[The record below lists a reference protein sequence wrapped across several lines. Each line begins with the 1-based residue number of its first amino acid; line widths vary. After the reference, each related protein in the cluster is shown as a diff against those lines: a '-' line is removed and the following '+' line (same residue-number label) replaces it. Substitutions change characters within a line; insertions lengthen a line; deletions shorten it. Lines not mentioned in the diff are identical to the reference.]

1 MKQFLS
7 LLIACIVLGSASP
20 AVAAE
25 DSAEFQLLSG
35 WTEADG
41 TRIAALEVVLKNGW
55 KTYWRA
61 PGDAG
66 VPPVFDWSASRN
78 VKNVAV
84 RWPQPVV
91 FHQAGMRTIGYKDRL
106 ILPLVITPKNKS
118 KAAKLKG
125 AIDIGICKDIC
136 VPVQINLE
144 QLLAPSGV
152 HNRDDIVA
160 ALATQPVSAKS
171 AGVKALSCDMRPSA
185 EDGVTLKVTMQLA
198 SLGGREDAA
207 IETGDPMVW
216 ATEPKVVRSGS
227 KITLETQLVH
237 ALGGS
242 FALNRSGLR
251 ITLLGR
257 KRAVDIQGCG

>member
-7 LLIACIVLGSASP
+7 LLVACFTLATATLANPYGDKAQ
-20 AVAAE
+20 
-25 DSAEFQLLSG
+25 FRLMQG
-35 WTEADG
+35 WTEPDG
-41 TRIAALEVVLKNGW
+41 TRIAAIEVVLADGW

-66 VPPVFDWSASRN
+66 VPPAFDWSASRN
-78 VKNVAV
+78 VKSVAV

-91 FHQAGMRTIGYKDRL
+91 FEQAGMRTIGYKQRL
-106 ILPLVITPKNKS
+106 VLPIVITPKNKG
-118 KAAKLKG
+118 KAANLKG
-125 AIDIGICKDIC
+125 ALDLGICKDIC
-136 VPVQINLE
+136 VPVHVALE
-144 QLLAPSGV
+144 GTVAATGV
-152 HNRDDIVA
+152 FNRADIGA
-160 ALATQPVSAKS
+160 ALATLPLSAKR
-171 AGVKALSCDMRPSA
+171 AGLKAIACEMRPSA
-185 EDGVTLKVTMQLA
+185 EDGATLTVTMQLA

-207 IETGDPMVW
+207 IETGDPLVW
-216 ATEPKVVRSGS
+216 ATEPKISRAGGTL
-227 KITLETQLVH
+227 TLETRLVH